1 MGKRPSPYPVAY
13 GNEEELALYY
23 VVNIPGETQ
32 GYPLDGGVLNSA
44 LHDYRRQRMRAGAIY
59 VGGFGDFGGKEYV
72 DGQHVE
78 RASPESPTI
87 EGLLPYIQSNERFA
101 IGIGAS
107 ALRSLLDKWE
117 EHKDS
122 AKKYVTL
129 ALNRNVID
137 GNGVTFGCHD
147 GAGIR
152 ELDPEAQKRLTPTL
166 LGHSATRSFVSGAG
180 YSDSR
185 QSHRGLYFAQKV
197 TQLVS
202 SSRYGYV
209 NSVFR
214 IDRDAHTARVE
225 SRCCDV
231 NLSADATRLRLGSL
245 GMAVAIGQTHLRDW
259 FDKFYYNDT
268 RNRDPWSF
276 AARYNQIPLDG
287 DFNIKY
293 SENIDRAAVYQMN
306 LASLFMSNEMRQYG
320 EQPSELLAIAGDLY
334 AYAERMRRV
343 LRADL
348 HFSVLSD
355 IGGDWT
361 AKQPV
366 HQKRLERDRQN
377 GKERYAGDLTTT
389 ADDQAYAYRELRY
402 ADDDTIQL
410 TKQGYGFTMRDKR
423 GQFRTKLTEESIDH
437 AMQEP
442 PEGGRAKLRS
452 DIIQNYKVSEC
463 DWGFCKI
470 DPRDGDGRILIEM
483 PDVSANRLSGEQATC
498 LASCKRRR

>member
-1 MGKRPSPYPVAY
+1 
-13 GNEEELALYY
+13 
-23 VVNIPGETQ
+23 
-32 GYPLDGGVLNSA
+32 
-44 LHDYRRQRMRAGAIY
+44 MRAGAIY

-72 DGQHVE
+72 DGQHAE

-122 AKKYVTL
+122 AKKYVAL

-137 GNGVTFGCHD
+137 GSGVTFGCHD

-259 FDKFYYNDT
+259 FDNFYYNSA

-276 AARYNQIPLDG
+276 AARFNRIPLDD
-287 DFNIKY
+287 DFNIVY
-293 SENIDRAAVYQMN
+293 SESIDQAAIYQMQ
-306 LASLFMSNEMRQYG
+306 LASVFMSNGMRQYG
-320 EQPSELLAIAGDLY
+320 EQPLELLAIADDLY
-334 AYAERMRRV
+334 AYAERMRKV
-343 LRADL
+343 LRGDL
-348 HFSVLSD
+348 HFSALTD
-355 IGGDWT
+355 TGGDWAT
-361 AKQPV
+361 KQLV
-366 HQKRLERDRQN
+366 HKNRLERDRQN
-377 GKERYAGDLTTT
+377 GKKRYAGDLTTT

-402 ADDDTIQL
+402 ADDGTVQL
-410 TKQGYGFTMRDKR
+410 AKQGYGFTLRDKR

-437 AMQEP
+437 AMGEP

-452 DIIQNYKVSEC
+452 TIIRDYEVSEC
-463 DWGFCKI
+463 DWGLCKI
-470 DPRDGDGRILIEM
+470 DPRYGAERIVIEM
-483 PDVSANRLSGEQATC
+483 PDVSRDKLSGVQTVN
-498 LASCKRRR
+498 LGSCKRRR